1 MQGDDCLFMFFLMH
15 VEVTMKSR
23 KSGSRAANRRDF
35 FAEVTDKILR
45 ALEKGCVP
53 WIRPWTDNPGTRE
66 IPMNAH
72 GRQYRGINRVLLG
85 MEQFAAGYTTQQ
97 WFTRRMANEA
107 GGHIRKGEKGTPVVL
122 FRPVDRKPSADGDPD
137 PNQNNAKEDSRRYW
151 VYRFYH
157 VWNRDQLEGVDA
169 VPAPAPIARGSTAHR
184 HGLADMLFLSTDA
197 EVRYGGNRAYYAP
210 GPDHIRL
217 PLPEQFSGV
226 DGFHA
231 TRLHELVHW
240 TGHASRL
247 ARKYGSF
254 GSPDYAREELV
265 AEMGSAFLCDWCGL
279 EAELQHP
286 EYIASWL
293 KVLNDDRSAVIVAA
307 SQAQKAFDFLLEQSG
322 MNVEPNPLRDAA

>member
-1 MQGDDCLFMFFLMH
+1 
-15 VEVTMKSR
+15 MKSLN
-23 KSGSRAANRRDF
+23 SGSRAAHRRDF

-53 WIRPWTDNPGTRE
+53 WIKPWTDNPAIRE
-66 IPMNAH
+66 IPINAH

-85 MEQFAAGYTTQQ
+85 MEQSVMGYATQQ
-97 WFTRRMANEA
+97 WFSRRMANEA

-122 FRPVDRKPSADGDPD
+122 FRPVDKKPSGHGDPD
-137 PNQNNAKEDSRRYW
+137 LNQNNAKEVSRRSW
-151 VYRFYH
+151 VYRFYY

-169 VPAPAPIARGSTAHR
+169 APAPVPIVRGSTAHR
-184 HGLADMLFLSTDA
+184 HAHSDELALGSGA
-197 EVRYGGNRAYYAP
+197 EIRYGVNRAYYAP

-217 PLPEQFSGV
+217 PLPQQFMDI

-231 TRLHELVHW
+231 TRFHELVHW

-247 ARKYGSF
+247 ARNHGPF

-265 AEMGSAFLCDWCGL
+265 AEIGSAFLCDWCGL

-293 KVLNDDRSAVIVAA
+293 KVLGGDKSAVIVAA
-307 SQAQKAFDFLLEQSG
+307 SQAQKAFDFILEIAG
-322 MNVEPNPLRDAA
+322 TNVGAEDLKEAA